1 MRMLRHSCQ
10 LEILKWSGK
19 GDSLQVLLVLLSI
32 HQLLSPV
39 FSHIPF
45 SQVVTPLTVPVE
57 TALSLEAD
65 IKCLSSELAS
75 MGQDQTLWLQF
86 TSFQAVNLPRWGNS
100 EAQPKSVTRG
110 CLRESLN
117 FGGDGGSHHSSDLAQ
132 PHVDCGA
139 SQHSHPMKPKH

>member
-1 MRMLRHSCQ
+1 MLQKGQRITGTAEVPGGDAPMRMLRHSCQ

-57 TALSLEAD
+57 TALSLEGD

-75 MGQDQTLWLQF
+75 MG
-86 TSFQAVNLPRWGNS
+86 
-100 EAQPKSVTRG
+100 
-110 CLRESLN
+110 
-117 FGGDGGSHHSSDLAQ
+117 
-132 PHVDCGA
+132 
-139 SQHSHPMKPKH
+139 